1 MKVYYSMILEESM
14 MAATEAQSRA
24 ELIEKLAEERQMLR
38 SLIDNLPDGIYVK
51 DTQSRFVVANKT
63 VASLMG
69 VKSPEDLIGKTDFD
83 FFAHDLAAKYYEDEQ
98 KIIQSGQAIV
108 NEEEPTFD
116 ARTGKAGWL
125 LTSKVPWRDRQGKI
139 AGIMGM
145 GRDITQF
152 KQIQDALAA
161 ANRELEARVESRT
174 HELSQSKAK
183 LERASEFYR
192 STLEQ
197 ITSVVQQG
205 GARIELLKYL
215 EQAQNEFDAL
225 G

>member
-1 MKVYYSMILEESM
+1 MK
-14 MAATEAQSRA
+14 ATEAQSRA

-69 VKSPEDLIGKTDFD
+69 MKSPEDLIGKTDFD
-83 FFAHDLAAKYYEDEQ
+83 FFAHDLATKYYEDEQ

-116 ARTGKAGWL
+116 SRTGKAGWL

-145 GRDITQF
+145 GRDITQL

-161 ANRELEARVESRT
+161 ANRDLEERVQSRT
-174 HELSQSKAK
+174 QELTHSKAK